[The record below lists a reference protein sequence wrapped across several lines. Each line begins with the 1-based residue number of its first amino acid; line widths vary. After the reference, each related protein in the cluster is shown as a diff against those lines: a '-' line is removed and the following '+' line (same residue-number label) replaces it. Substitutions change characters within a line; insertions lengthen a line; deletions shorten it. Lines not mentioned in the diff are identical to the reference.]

1 MGAER
6 LDPPPPNP
14 APLLS
19 PIQKKKKKSV
29 KERRSESVEMA
40 KLYTPLENQESMFKK
55 RHQKLKR
62 KKKKVEKSAKSVC
75 TLVVLKIRTVQ
86 RPRCWLVTSVPLS
99 HHFSKLSF
107 LSPGKKGNTS
117 SLRPEGCF
125 SLAHSSLRF
134 PSELEPSQGAELK
147 EGVLA
152 VAWAGWWESGGPGP
166 PPQRRLA
173 LQGYHGDH

>member
-62 KKKKVEKSAKSVC
+62 KKKKSGEKC
-75 TLVVLKIRTVQ
+75 KIS
-86 RPRCWLVTSVPLS
+86 L
-99 HHFSKLSF
+99 HFSGFKNKDSTTPTL
-107 LSPGKKGNTS
+107 LAGNLR
-117 SLRPEGCF
+117 SLVPP
-125 SLAHSSLRF
+125 L
-134 PSELEPSQGAELK
+134 LK
-147 EGVLA
+147 T
-152 VAWAGWWESGGPGP
+152 
-166 PPQRRLA
+166 
-173 LQGYHGDH
+173 

>member
-1 MGAER
+1 MRRGWIPH
-6 LDPPPPNP
+6 PPTPHLSFPP
-14 APLLS
+14 S
-19 PIQKKKKKSV
+19 KKKKKSV

-75 TLVVLKIRTVQ
+75 TLVVLKIKTVQ

-107 LSPGKKGNTS
+107 LSPGKKGNM
-117 SLRPEGCF
+117 SL
-125 SLAHSSLRF
+125 
-134 PSELEPSQGAELK
+134 SETRGLL
-147 EGVLA
+147 LL
-152 VAWAGWWESGGPGP
+152 GPLLSEIP
-166 PPQRRLA
+166 I
-173 LQGYHGDH
+173 

>member
-75 TLVVLKIRTVQ
+75 TLVVLKIKTVQ

-117 SLRPEGCF
+117 L
-125 SLAHSSLRF
+125 
-134 PSELEPSQGAELK
+134 SETRGLL
-147 EGVLA
+147 LL
-152 VAWAGWWESGGPGP
+152 GPLLSEIP
-166 PPQRRLA
+166 I
-173 LQGYHGDH
+173 

>member
-29 KERRSESVEMA
+29 IERRSESVEMA

-75 TLVVLKIRTVQ
+75 TLVVLKIKTVQ

-117 SLRPEGCF
+117 L
-125 SLAHSSLRF
+125 
-134 PSELEPSQGAELK
+134 SETRGLL
-147 EGVLA
+147 LL
-152 VAWAGWWESGGPGP
+152 GPLLSEIP
-166 PPQRRLA
+166 I
-173 LQGYHGDH
+173 

>member
-19 PIQKKKKKSV
+19 PIQKKKKKKSV

-75 TLVVLKIRTVQ
+75 TLVVLKIKTVQ

-117 SLRPEGCF
+117 L
-125 SLAHSSLRF
+125 
-134 PSELEPSQGAELK
+134 SETRGLL
-147 EGVLA
+147 LL
-152 VAWAGWWESGGPGP
+152 GPLLSEIP
-166 PPQRRLA
+166 I
-173 LQGYHGDH
+173 

>member
-1 MGAER
+1 MVVEGPGLR
-6 LDPPPPNP
+6 LVARVQRGGVNGCGE
-14 APLLS
+14 AGS
-19 PIQKKKKKSV
+19 PTPQPRTSPFPHPKKKKKSV

-75 TLVVLKIRTVQ
+75 TLVVLKIKTVQ

-117 SLRPEGCF
+117 L
-125 SLAHSSLRF
+125 
-134 PSELEPSQGAELK
+134 SETRGLL
-147 EGVLA
+147 LL
-152 VAWAGWWESGGPGP
+152 GPLLSEIP
-166 PPQRRLA
+166 I
-173 LQGYHGDH
+173 